1 MAQTHF
7 TNLLIVVVVAFAAP
21 FALGLAP
28 RLRLPAV
35 VLEIVAGIAIGPSGL
50 GWVQIDA
57 SVQILALI
65 GLAFLL
71 FLAGLEIDVQRLR
84 GRTLRITSIGA
95 DDRALCRTPQT
106 TVEATA

>member
-1 MAQTHF
+1 MAQTHC

-21 FALGLAP
+21 LVPGLAP

-35 VLEIVAGIAIGPSGL
+35 VLEMVAGIAIGPSGL
-50 GWVQIDA
+50 DWVPIDEP
-57 SVQILALI
+57 VQILALI

-84 GRTLRITSIGA
+84 APRFVSRHSVS
-95 DDRALCRTPQT
+95 LCHS
-106 TVEATA
+106 

>member
-1 MAQTHF
+1 MTQTHF

-21 FALGLAP
+21 FVLGLAP

-50 GWVQIDA
+50 DW
-57 SVQILALI
+57 
-65 GLAFLL
+65 
-71 FLAGLEIDVQRLR
+71 
-84 GRTLRITSIGA
+84 
-95 DDRALCRTPQT
+95 ALCRTPQS